1 MNCSLALQSS
11 PNVFIT
17 GSSDLSV
24 KVWDIRSSKCV
35 QTFDSHKSE
44 VNAVQFFPSGKAFV
58 SAADDGTCK
67 LFDLR
72 ADTEVMRYSHESIA
86 AAATSVDLSVSGRLI
101 FAGHDD
107 YKCYIWDTL
116 KGERV
121 GILAGHENRIS
132 CLGVSGDGVALCT
145 GSWDASLKVNR
156 PNNPNTKQQTD
167 KSITKVWA

>member
-1 MNCSLALQSS
+1 
-11 PNVFIT
+11 
-17 GSSDLSV
+17 
-24 KVWDIRSSKCV
+24 
-35 QTFDSHKSE
+35 
-44 VNAVQFFPSGKAFV
+44 
-58 SAADDGTCK
+58 
-67 LFDLR
+67 
-72 ADTEVMRYSHESIA
+72 MRYSHESIA

-156 PNNPNTKQQTD
+156 PNKPNTKQQTD